1 MKEFLLI
8 ENDKCYR
15 KAGYVSPRK
24 PMRISLGRER
34 WYLENNIYSRGQ
46 SFLAEKIQQLLGEDI
61 FLKSWRK
68 TYAAE
73 LGSEETLDTWVAST
87 ADFGTLVHELVGQ
100 DVAAQN
106 IPVINKEGKAVT
118 RYLTDK
124 EISSSIVAFKTKY
137 NLSELAAFKA
147 AVTAT
152 KAVLSFRKFIDDY
165 QLDIFSM
172 EEMCT
177 DPSIRTTTPIDIFGV
192 GKVKERGKEKD
203 VIILANMKTSESSGS
218 YHQWQCAIEYRCAL
232 ATLNLKKWLDL
243 GYEVRV
249 MTVRPKDWKYASGA
263 TYEVN
268 DYTDFATGERA
279 RKTIDSAFT
288 MLDQNGKYDKPS
300 QVYPSLLAGGGFE
313 LKNMYE

>member
-1 MKEFLLI
+1 MKEFLLV

-15 KAGYVSPRK
+15 KQGYVSPRK
-24 PMRISLGRER
+24 PMRVSLGRER
-34 WYLENNIYSRGQ
+34 WYVENNLYTRGAT
-46 SFLAEKIQQLLGEDI
+46 FLSEKIQGFLGEDI

-100 DVAAQN
+100 DVAAP
-106 IPVINKEGKAVT
+106 I
-118 RYLTDK
+118 TDK
-124 EISSSIVAFKTKY
+124 EVSSAITAFKEKY

-152 KAVLSFRKFIDDY
+152 KAVLSFRKFIEDY

-177 DPSIRTTTPIDIFGV
+177 DPSIRTTTPIDIFGI

-218 YHQWQCAIEYRCAL
+218 YHQWQCAIEYRCAW
-232 ATLNLKKWLDL
+232 ATLDLKRWLEQ

-249 MTVRPKDWKYASGA
+249 MTVRPKDWKYSSGP
-263 TYEVN
+263 TYEVQ

-279 RKTIDSAFT
+279 RKTIDAAFM

-300 QVYPSLLAGGGFE
+300 QFYPSLLEGGGFK